1 MATTTGSRL
10 ATATMAAVLPAMD
23 LDRAERFYTEML
35 GLRVEKLPEAARAF
49 MVHAGGNCAMMVYE
63 TSANAGSATQA
74 GFTVDD
80 FDATV
85 SELRER
91 GITFEEY
98 DMPGLK
104 TVNGVADYDG
114 AKSAWFKD
122 TEGNTI
128 AISEKM

>member
-1 MATTTGSRL
+1 
-10 ATATMAAVLPAMD
+10 
-23 LDRAERFYTEML
+23 
-35 GLRVEKLPEAARAF
+35 
-49 MVHAGGNCAMMVYE
+49 MMVYE
-63 TSANAGSATQA
+63 TSASAGSATQA
-74 GFTVDD
+74 GFIVQD
-80 FDATV
+80 FDETV

-104 TVNGVADYDG
+104 TVSGVADYDG
-114 AKSAWFKD
+114 MKTAWFKD